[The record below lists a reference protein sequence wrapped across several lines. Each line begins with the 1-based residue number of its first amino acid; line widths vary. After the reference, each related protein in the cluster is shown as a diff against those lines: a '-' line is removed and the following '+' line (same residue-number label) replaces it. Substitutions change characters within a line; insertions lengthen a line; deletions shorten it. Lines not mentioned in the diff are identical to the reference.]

1 MPSSAL
7 SARRRRLDN
16 GPCASIPNAK
26 GVVGHRLPIA
36 RSSAVFRGHD
46 VVEQLL
52 CSGHFRLREGT
63 MRHSLTPSSVCDDAT
78 MAEGAALSRRSP
90 GSAA

>member
-1 MPSSAL
+1 MLLSAL
-7 SARRRRLDN
+7 SACRRRLDN
-16 GPCASIPNAK
+16 GPCASIPNTK
-26 GVVGHRLPIA
+26 RVVGHRLSVI
-36 RSSAVFRGHD
+36 RGSAVFRGHD

-52 CSGHFRLREGT
+52 RSGHFRLREGA

-78 MAEGAALSRRSP
+78 MAEGAALSRRGL